1 MFALFTAEHLPVC
14 RLNPVRVLL
23 MLKLFLMNVFVPTRR
38 SHTNLLVPV
47 HAEEV
52 GAL

>member
-1 MFALFTAEHLPVC
+1 MFDPFTAENFTVC

-23 MLKLFLMNVFVPTRR
+23 MLKLFLMNVFVPTRC
-38 SHTNLLVPV
+38 SHTDLLVPV
-47 HAEEV
+47 DAEEV